1 MTSRKSSGLVSFER
15 LPVVD
20 VSALAEPVGADRRAT
35 VLALKRAAS
44 EVGFLYVSGHG
55 VDAAAVHAV
64 EEVARAFF
72 ALPQAAKLRY
82 HIRGSPNHRGYV
94 PPGEEVF
101 YAATEDTKEA
111 FDLAREVSDFAPGP
125 LCKFLGPNQWPREVP
140 DFSRVVQRYYGEVF
154 ELGRRLLS
162 AFAEALE
169 LDADFFAAH
178 LVCPPSQLRLIHYP
192 PAPALERSMGIGE
205 HTDYE
210 CLTLL
215 HSTAPGLEVK
225 NARGDWVPAPPLP
238 GAFVVNIGDLLEIWS
253 NGTFVSTF
261 HRVRAVSEHRYSF
274 PLFFNVDYDTV
285 VEPLAH
291 LCSEGTRY
299 EPLVSGEHLLAQTV
313 QSFRYLVERR
323 KSGLILLPEQAR
335 QLASFGHQATPR
347 DQS

>member
-1 MTSRKSSGLVSFER
+1 MTSRTSRGLVSFDR
-15 LPVVD
+15 LPIVD
-20 VSALAEPVGADRRAT
+20 VSALAEPDRADRSAT
-35 VLALKRAAS
+35 VLALKRAAT
-44 EVGFLYVSGHG
+44 EVGFLYVRGHG
-55 VDAAAVHAV
+55 VDPATVLAV

-72 ALPQAAKLRY
+72 ALPEATKLRY
-82 HIRGSPNHRGYV
+82 HIRNSPNHRGYV

-101 YAATEDTKEA
+101 YAATADTKEA
-111 FDLAREVSDFAPGP
+111 FDLSREVPGLREGP
-125 LCKFLGPNQWPREVP
+125 LCKFLGPNQSPREIP
-140 DFSRVVQRYYGEVF
+140 EFSPAVQRYYGEVF

-169 LDADFFAAH
+169 LPADFFEAH

-192 PAPALERSMGIGE
+192 PSRAAEGTMGIGE

-215 HSTAPGLEVK
+215 HSTAAGLEVK

-261 HRVRAVSEHRYSF
+261 HRVRPVGEHRYSF

-291 LCSEGTRY
+291 LCPEGARY
-299 EPLVSGEHLLAQTV
+299 EALVSGEHLLAQTL
-313 QSFRYLVERR
+313 QSFRYLEERR
-323 KSGLILLPEQAR
+323 KLGLVALPEQAHR
-335 QLASFGHQATPR
+335 LASFGHQR
-347 DQS
+347 R